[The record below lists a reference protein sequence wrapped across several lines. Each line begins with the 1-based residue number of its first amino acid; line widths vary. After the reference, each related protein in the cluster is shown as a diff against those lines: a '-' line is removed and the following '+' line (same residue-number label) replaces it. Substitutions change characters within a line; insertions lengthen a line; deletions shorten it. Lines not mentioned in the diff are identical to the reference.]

1 MSIREDLGAMYMKFH
16 TQMAALGLS
25 LLKLNKKKGWLVP
38 PPLQL
43 KSPEP
48 ALV

>member
-1 MSIREDLGAMYMKFH
+1 MFMKNH
-16 TQMAALGLS
+16 AQMAALGMAV
-25 LLKLNKKKGWLVP
+25 LKLNKKKGWLVP

-43 KSPEP
+43 KKPEP